1 MQLNFETFGNK
12 ISGQA
17 LYLELFAESGIVST
31 SYIPVSFLEHAL
43 HYNILDAKLTV
54 LQKVKDNFENVT
66 VDFTIRDLL
75 KECPEVR
82 EYARIYFPEHYI

>member
-1 MQLNFETFGNK
+1 MQLSFETFGNK
-12 ISGQA
+12 VTGQV

-31 SYIPVSFLEHAL
+31 SYIPVSVLEHAL
-43 HYNILDAKLTV
+43 RYNILDTKLIV
-54 LQKVKDNFENVT
+54 LQKVKDKFEKVT
-66 VDFTIRDLL
+66 VDFTIRNLL

>member
-12 ISGQA
+12 ASGQA

-31 SYIPVSFLEHAL
+31 SYIPVNYLEHAF
-43 HYNILDAKLTV
+43 HYNILDIKLML
-54 LQKVKDNFENVT
+54 LQKVKDKFENT
-66 VDFTIRDLL
+66 IVDFTIRDLL
-75 KECPEVR
+75 KESPEVR

>member
-12 ISGQA
+12 VTGQM

-31 SYIPVSFLEHAL
+31 SYIPVNYLEHSL
-43 HYNILDAKLTV
+43 RYNILDTSLMV
-54 LQKVKDNFENVT
+54 LQNINGKFEDVT

-75 KECPEVR
+75 KESPEVR

>member
-12 ISGQA
+12 VSGQA
-17 LYLELFAESGIVST
+17 FYLELFAESGIVST
-31 SYIPVSFLEHAL
+31 SYIPVNYLEHAFR
-43 HYNILDAKLTV
+43 YNILDIKLMV
-54 LQKVKDNFENVT
+54 LQKVNGKLENVT

-75 KECPEVR
+75 KESPEVR

>member
-31 SYIPVSFLEHAL
+31 SYIPVNYLEHAL
-43 HYNILDAKLTV
+43 S
-54 LQKVKDNFENVT
+54 
-66 VDFTIRDLL
+66 
-75 KECPEVR
+75 
-82 EYARIYFPEHYI
+82 

>member
-1 MQLNFETFGNK
+1 MQLSFETFGNK
-12 ISGQA
+12 VTGQM

-31 SYIPVSFLEHAL
+31 SYIPVSVLEHAL
-43 HYNILDAKLTV
+43 RYNILDTKLIV
-54 LQKVKDNFENVT
+54 LQKVKDKFEKVT
-66 VDFTIRDLL
+66 VDFTIRNLL